1 MYAISRY
8 NYLIDYKGK
17 KLLFNGLNGSGILM
31 KCSEWEQLEEL
42 FKNLPTFE
50 QDYQLDFNQLKHL
63 GFIVDDEFDEL
74 AFLKHQN
81 KTITYGSDLYHLI
94 INPTM
99 ECNFHCWYCYEEHPQ
114 GHMTNDVIDSI
125 KLHIRRKIEE
135 EKTKELSI
143 SWFGGEPLLYFED
156 VVFPISKYAKELCD
170 NHNLIF
176 ANGITTNGFCMNCDM
191 VKKMNEIN
199 LKDFQITL
207 DGNRERHNKI
217 RNNFGEGSYDKIV
230 NNINLLCSTIPNATV
245 CLRINYDEST
255 FKNGLSDI
263 LGDFKPKIRSK
274 IVIDLHRVWQTFS
287 QLKKKEQTSTGVIN
301 QELDSFVAQAKDEGF
316 SIRSGGALNS
326 VSRYNCYACRLNY
339 ACINFDGKVF
349 KCTARS
355 FSDKDSV
362 GILQSNGSIQWNEAK
377 ISKLYGFSPMENKKC
392 MDCKYLPLCL
402 GPCPQ
407 HYMES
412 NYNVDCILIN
422 MERSIENRIIDFYEE
437 SLHQKKQNQLITT

>member
-135 EKTKELSI
+135 EKTK
-143 SWFGGEPLLYFED
+143 
-156 VVFPISKYAKELCD
+156 
-170 NHNLIF
+170 NN
-176 ANGITTNGFCMNCDM
+176 
-191 VKKMNEIN
+191 
-199 LKDFQITL
+199 TL
-207 DGNRERHNKI
+207 V
-217 RNNFGEGSYDKIV
+217 IV
-230 NNINLLCSTIPNATV
+230 
-245 CLRINYDEST
+245 
-255 FKNGLSDI
+255 GL
-263 LGDFKPKIRSK
+263 
-274 IVIDLHRVWQTFS
+274 
-287 QLKKKEQTSTGVIN
+287 
-301 QELDSFVAQAKDEGF
+301 
-316 SIRSGGALNS
+316 
-326 VSRYNCYACRLNY
+326 
-339 ACINFDGKVF
+339 
-349 KCTARS
+349 
-355 FSDKDSV
+355 
-362 GILQSNGSIQWNEAK
+362 
-377 ISKLYGFSPMENKKC
+377 
-392 MDCKYLPLCL
+392 
-402 GPCPQ
+402 
-407 HYMES
+407 
-412 NYNVDCILIN
+412 
-422 MERSIENRIIDFYEE
+422 
-437 SLHQKKQNQLITT
+437 